1 VIVIS
6 RGLARSFR
14 ALARKCVNGRPRGP
28 APAVVFEV
36 KAGTL
41 TAWTRTDHAALVYAA
56 PSRCDDEVVVVP
68 MAVLEAVEGGGGDP
82 VELAVGP
89 KLTGEARWSDRG
101 VPRTHPFDA
110 ILPGK
115 QHRPPDPPD
124 DWHQAP
130 PDLLCA
136 LHECGRTAAKESGR
150 FALSRV
156 QVRGKAGQV
165 IGTDGKTAL
174 VWSRLDLPFTDDL
187 LVPAVPVFGSRELAG
202 DREVRVG
209 RTSTHLVVAAGPWR
223 VYLPV
228 DKAGRY
234 PDVAG
239 VIPKDAQTVAGIDDT
254 DAAALID
261 AMPDLPGAG
270 DDCRPVTLD
279 LDGGVVVR
287 ARDEATGKIDQM
299 RLEGSPSAGPHS
311 RVVIDR
317 RVLARAL
324 SLGCV
329 TVRVTPDR
337 PVVFEGHCKTLIAA
351 ALDPSLAVE
360 PGEANDVNTADT
372 HTPERRTDVK
382 HETNGHTPN
391 GRHDPPAAEP
401 PDPMAAAEE
410 LRTALAD
417 ATAKAT
423 RLVAALKY
431 KKKEQ
436 RALTQVWSSL
446 KALNLGPGGQP

>member
-36 KAGTL
+36 KAGIL
-41 TAWTRTDHAALVYAA
+41 NMWTRTDHAALVYAA
-56 PSRCDDEVVVVP
+56 PSRCDDEVAVIP
-68 MAVLEAVEGGGGDP
+68 MAVLEAIEGGGGDP

-101 VPRTHPFDA
+101 VPKTHSFDA

-115 QHRPPDPPD
+115 QHRPPDSPD
-124 DWHQAP
+124 DCHQAP

-156 QVRGKAGQV
+156 QVKGKAGHV

-174 VWSRLDLPFTDDL
+174 VWSRLDLPFSDDL
-187 LVPAVPVFGSRELAG
+187 LVPALPVFGSRELAG
-202 DREVRVG
+202 EREVRVG
-209 RTSTHLVVAAGPWR
+209 RTTTHLVMAAGPWR

-234 PDVAG
+234 PDVAS
-239 VIPKDAQTVAGIDDT
+239 VIPKDAPAVAGIDDA
-254 DAAALID
+254 DAAALAD
-261 AMPDLPGAG
+261 ALPKLPGSG
-270 DDCRPVTLD
+270 EDCRPVTID

-287 ARDEATGKIDQM
+287 ARDEAAGKVAQL
-299 RLEGSPSAGPHS
+299 RLEGSPSAGPPA
-311 RVVIDR
+311 RVAIDR

-324 SLGCV
+324 ALGCV
-329 TVRVTPDR
+329 MVRIAPGK
-337 PVVFEGHCKTLIAA
+337 PVVFEGNSKTLIAA

-360 PGEANDVNTADT
+360 PDVNTTDT
-372 HTPERRTDVK
+372 TDTDTPERRTAVK
-382 HETNGHTPN
+382 PETNGHPPN
-391 GRHDPPAAEP
+391 GRPDPPAADP
-401 PDPMAAAEE
+401 PDPLAAAEE
-410 LRTALAD
+410 LRAALAD
-417 ATAKAT
+417 AAAKAG
-423 RLVAALKY
+423 RLVAALKAKQKE
-431 KKKEQ
+431 KK
-436 RALTQVWSSL
+436 ALASVWAGL
-446 KALNLGPGGQP
+446 RQLNLGPGRQP